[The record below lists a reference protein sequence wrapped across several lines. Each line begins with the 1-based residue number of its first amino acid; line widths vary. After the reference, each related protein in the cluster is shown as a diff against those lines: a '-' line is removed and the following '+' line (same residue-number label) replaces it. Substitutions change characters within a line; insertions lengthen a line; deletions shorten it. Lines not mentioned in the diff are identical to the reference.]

1 MNTLLNN
8 EIARERTASARRAAA
23 APRAARPVRRAL
35 RLRRPTSS
43 SVTPHLADGGVIALR
58 FAHADES
65 DTVRRLAALDSA
77 PAPRGD
83 VLLALVDGEPVA
95 ALGIED
101 GRVVATPFQPTAD
114 VVAHLRLS
122 AERMARTRRIPRR
135 RRRLALA
142 RLAA

>member
-8 EIARERTASARRAAA
+8 EIARERAASVQRASNSH
-23 APRAARPVRRAL
+23 RTARPIRRSI
-35 RLRRPTSS
+35 RLRHTARPSS
-43 SVTPHLADGGVIALR
+43 AHLADGGVIALR

-65 DTVRRLAALDSA
+65 ETVRRLAALDSA

-95 ALGIED
+95 ALGLGD

-114 VVAHLRLS
+114 VVAHLRLG
-122 AERMARTRRIPRR
+122 AERMAKAQRFPRR

-142 RLAA
+142 RFAA